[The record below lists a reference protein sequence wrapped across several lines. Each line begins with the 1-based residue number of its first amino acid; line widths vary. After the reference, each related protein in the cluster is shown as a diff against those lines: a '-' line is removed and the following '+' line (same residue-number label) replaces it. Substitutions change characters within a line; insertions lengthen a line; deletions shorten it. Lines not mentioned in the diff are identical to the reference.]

1 MGFYPDS
8 PGCFGCRL
16 GELWPLIVGG
26 GAGLVAS
33 FRRVRFLPRARGRV
47 WRACVLSQSN

>member
-1 MGFYPDS
+1 MAN
-8 PGCFGCRL
+8 FG
-16 GELWPLIVGG
+16 PLRGG

-33 FRRVRFLPRARGRV
+33 FRPVRFRSRARGRV